1 MKPDGLLL
9 RCYAE
14 CIEGQWHAFCLD
26 FCLAA
31 QGESF
36 ADVKRSLESMIK
48 EHVID
53 ALTGVDKEFASMLL
67 RRPAPLKY
75 WMKYYAYLFL
85 FRIGALGSHGR
96 RLFIEP
102 MPLVPAPA

>member
-1 MKPDGLLL
+1 MTEDPKCLGK
-9 RCYAE
+9 RTAS
-14 CIEGQWHAFCLD
+14 QAFHVGASDRLPVR
-26 FCLAA
+26 
-31 QGESF
+31 
-36 ADVKRSLESMIK
+36 VKRSLESMIK

-53 ALTGVDKEFASMLL
+53 ALTGVDKEFAGLLL

-85 FRIGALGSHGR
+85 FRIGALGGHVR

-102 MPLVPAPA
+102 MPLVPVPA